1 MSSTRRGS
9 VILSASKHWSKSTPR
24 LYSIVPMAPSPR
36 MGPRARRSRKG
47 WGIENLG
54 RAQCQCRARDTVS
67 GRDFAKVLADTRPV
81 SVGRTDP
88 GRAGRTVRRPM
99 LFFRRRLCW
108 FFLVFFFLVVL
119 SLLLLGILRTLITH
133 EGPPSEI
140 VRYEGEAPDSLRPA
154 RRFAPSTPHH
164 NRHVKH

>member
-1 MSSTRRGS
+1 
-9 VILSASKHWSKSTPR
+9 
-24 LYSIVPMAPSPR
+24 
-36 MGPRARRSRKG
+36 
-47 WGIENLG
+47 
-54 RAQCQCRARDTVS
+54 
-67 GRDFAKVLADTRPV
+67 
-81 SVGRTDP
+81 
-88 GRAGRTVRRPM
+88 M

-154 RRFAPSTPHH
+154 RRFAPGTPHH
-164 NRHVKH
+164 NRHVKRAAFPSRLFASGIDQLGIGHCH